1 MLRAIK
7 VRLYPNKE
15 QEQTINKT
23 LGCYRFVYNHMLALK
38 QEAYKRDK
46 TNLGL
51 CELSKYFFGKMLK
64 DEQCVFLK
72 NENKHVMQQSIR
84 QMLSAYDKFFKQHN
98 GFPKFKSKK
107 DIQSALFSSV
117 AISKRNTFETRHI
130 TLTKPLKNIRFRCS
144 DLYFN
149 RLQKYNKN
157 IRSATLSKSKS
168 GKYFLSIIVEM
179 EDDELKKFEH
189 TNKQVGIDLGVKDF
203 VITSDGEVF
212 ENKHFL
218 KKEEKKMKRLQRQL
232 SRKVKGSNNRE
243 KQRVKIAKLFERI
256 TNKKDAYIHY
266 VVNELLK
273 SYDTIFMEDLNVQGM
288 LRNHSLAKAIQE
300 VGFYKFKEIL
310 TNKALANGKQVALV
324 GRLYPS
330 SKTCSVCGYK
340 KEDLKLNDR
349 EWTCPNCGTKHDRDI
364 NAAVNILLEG
374 KRILTTA

>member
-15 QEQTINKT
+15 QEKKINKT
-23 LGCYRFVYNHMLALK
+23 FGCYRFVYNHMLAIK

-51 CELSKYFFGKMLK
+51 CELSKYLLGTLRK
-64 DEQCVFLK
+64 DEK
-72 NENKHVMQQSIR
+72 YAWMKEENTKIMVQSIR
-84 QMLSAYDKFFKQHN
+84 QMLTAYDRFFKYHD

-107 DIQSALFSSV
+107 DKQSALFPKD
-117 AISKRNTFETRHI
+117 AISRRNAFETRNI
-130 TLTKPLKNIRFRCS
+130 SLTKPLKNIKFRCS
-144 DLYFN
+144 DLYLR

-168 GKYFLSIIVEM
+168 GNYFLSILVEM
-179 EDDELKKFEH
+179 EDTELNRFEH
-189 TNKQVGIDLGVKDF
+189 TDKQVGIDLGVKDF

-218 KKEEKKMKRLQRQL
+218 KNEEKKLKRLQQQL

-243 KQRVKIAKLFERI
+243 KHRVRIAKLFERM
-256 TNKKDAYIHY
+256 TNKKEAYIHY
-266 VVNELLK
+266 VVNKLLT
-273 SYDTIFMEDLNVQGM
+273 SYDSIFMEDLNVQGM
-288 LRNHSLAKAIQE
+288 LRNHHLSKVISE

-310 TNKALANGKQVALV
+310 SNKALVNDKKVISID
-324 GRLYPS
+324 RFYPS

-340 KEDLKLNDR
+340 KQDLKLSDR
-349 EWTCPNCGTKHDRDI
+349 SWVCPQCGTKHDRDI

-374 KRILTTA
+374 KRMLTTA

>member
-7 VRLYPNKE
+7 IRLYPNKE
-15 QEQTINKT
+15 QEQKINKT
-23 LGCYRFVYNHMLALK
+23 LGCYRFVYNHMLAIK

-51 CELSKYFFGKMLK
+51 CELSKYLLGTLR
-64 DEQCVFLK
+64 K
-72 NENKHVMQQSIR
+72 NEQYDWLKEENSAVMQQAIR
-84 QMLSAYDKFFKQHN
+84 QMLTSYDKFFKEHN

-107 DIQSALFSSV
+107 DKQSALFPLR
-117 AISKRNTFETRHI
+117 AISKLNTFETRHI
-130 TLTKPLKNIRFRCS
+130 SLTKPLKNIKFRCS

-168 GKYFLSIIVEM
+168 GNYFLSILVEM
-179 EDDELKKFEH
+179 EDTELKRFEH

-203 VITSDGEVF
+203 VITSDLDVF

-218 KKEEKKMKRLQRQL
+218 KKEEKKMNRLQRQL

-243 KQRVKIAKLFERI
+243 KQRVKIAKLFEKM
-256 TNKKDAYIHY
+256 TNKKEAYINY
-266 VVNELLK
+266 VVNELL
-273 SYDTIFMEDLNVQGM
+273 SRYDSIFMEDLNVKGM
-288 LRNHSLAKAIQE
+288 LRNRHIAKAISE

-310 TNKALANGKQVALV
+310 SNKAIVNDKQVISID
-324 GRLYPS
+324 RFYPS

-340 KEDLKLNDR
+340 KDDLKLSDR
-349 EWTCPNCGTKHDRDI
+349 EWICPNCGKKHDRDI
-364 NAAVNILLEG
+364 NAAMNILLEG
-374 KRILTTA
+374 KRMLTTA

>member
-15 QEQTINKT
+15 QEQKLNKI

-51 CELSKYFFGKMLK
+51 CELSKYLFGTLRK
-64 DEQCVFLK
+64 DEQYAWLK
-72 NENKHVMQQSIR
+72 EENTKIMIQSIR
-84 QMLSAYDKFFKQHN
+84 QMLTAYDNFFKQHR

-107 DIQSALFSSV
+107 NKNSALFPLE
-117 AISKRNTFETRHI
+117 AISRRNTFETRHI
-130 TLTKPLKNIRFRCS
+130 SLTKQLKKIKFRCS
-144 DLYFN
+144 DLYFR

-157 IRSATLSKSKS
+157 IRSATLLKTKS
-168 GKYFLSIIVEM
+168 GNYFLSILVEM
-179 EDDELKKFEH
+179 EDTELKKFEH
-189 TNKQVGIDLGVKDF
+189 TDKQVGIDLGVKNF
-203 VITSDGEVF
+203 VITSNGEVF

-218 KKEEKKMKRLQRQL
+218 KKEEKKIARLSRQL
-232 SRKVKGSNNRE
+232 SRKVKCSNNRE
-243 KQRVKIAKLFERI
+243 KQRIKIAKLFERM
-256 TNKKDAYIHY
+256 TNKKEAYIHY

-273 SYDTIFMEDLNVQGM
+273 SYDTIFMEDLDVRWLM
-288 LRNHSLAKAIQE
+288 RNHHLAKAISE
-300 VGFYKFKEIL
+300 VGFYRFKQIL
-310 TNKALANGKQVALV
+310 ATKALENDKQVALV

-340 KEDLKLNDR
+340 KEDLKLSDR
-349 EWTCPNCGTKHDRDI
+349 EWTCPNCGTRHDRDI

-374 KRILTTA
+374 KRMLTTA

>member
-15 QEQTINKT
+15 QEQTLNKT

-38 QEAYKRDK
+38 QEAYKSDK

-51 CELSKYFFGKMLK
+51 CELSKYFHGTLLN
-64 DEQCVFLK
+64 DEQYAWLK
-72 NENKHVMQQSIR
+72 EVNTKVTHEAIR
-84 QMLSAYDKFFKQHN
+84 QMLSAYNNFFKQHK

-107 DIQSALFSSV
+107 DKQSALFSLQ
-117 AISKRNTFETRHI
+117 AISRCNTFETRHI
-130 TLTKPLKNIRFRCS
+130 SLTKPLKNIKFRCS
-144 DLYFN
+144 DLYLR

-157 IRSATLSKSKS
+157 IRSATLSKTKS
-168 GKYFLSIIVEM
+168 GNFFLSILIEM
-179 EDDELKKFEH
+179 EDTELKKFEH
-189 TNKQVGIDLGVKDF
+189 TDKQVGIDLGVKNF
-203 VITSDGEVF
+203 VITSDGYVF

-218 KKEEKKMKRLQRQL
+218 KKEEKKLNRLQRQL

-243 KQRVKIAKLFERI
+243 KQRVKIAKLFERM

-288 LRNHSLAKAIQE
+288 LRNHSLAKAISE
-300 VGFYKFKEIL
+300 VGFSRLKQVI
-310 TNKALANGKQVALV
+310 TTKALDNGKQVIFID
-324 GRLYPS
+324 RFYPS

-340 KEDLKLNDR
+340 KEYLKLSDR
-349 EWTCPNCGTKHDRDI
+349 EWTCPNCGKKHDRDI

-374 KRILTTA
+374 KRMLTTA